1 MEFDEIKAPY
11 EDLIFEETKAI
22 IYNFCTLCS
31 LLKNKKLSFQHIFA
45 LILTDDNYR
54 TFLKMLMN
62 EEDDLEVYKAV
73 LTIEPS
79 IASSK
84 YISKLSRM
92 MRKNDGITEE
102 DI

>member
-62 EEDDLEVYKAV
+62 EENDLEIYKAV
-73 LTIEPS
+73 LTVEPS

>member
-62 EEDDLEVYKAV
+62 EENDLEIYRAV
-73 LTIEPS
+73 LTVEPS

>member
-1 MEFDEIKAPY
+1 MRSVIAEEKIVNVLY
-11 EDLIFEETKAI
+11 LI
-22 IYNFCTLCS
+22 
-31 LLKNKKLSFQHIFA
+31 KKLSFQHIFA

-62 EEDDLEVYKAV
+62 EENDLEIYKAV
-73 LTIEPS
+73 LTVEPS